1 MASFW
6 TLFPVF
12 FSYTASFGLWN
23 WIFLLNKKASP
34 HSFNQETLDKYWLK
48 FKIQLAWSLDYKTKI
63 STKKKYIYIEEEI
76 NEINKC
82 DLQKKKE
89 KRKQNKKATVRNLSE
104 KWRKVRWDEA
114 LVSWRRRTHRK
125 KVEERGRQHKM
136 TKMRGNLKLRRVEIE
151 ECD

>member
-63 STKKKYIYIEEEI
+63 STKKIYIYIEEEI

-82 DLQKKKE
+82 DLQKKK
-89 KRKQNKKATVRNLSE
+89 KKESKT
-104 KWRKVRWDEA
+104 
-114 LVSWRRRTHRK
+114 K
-125 KVEERGRQHKM
+125 KPQ
-136 TKMRGNLKLRRVEIE
+136 
-151 ECD
+151 

>member
-63 STKKKYIYIEEEI
+63 STKKIYIYRRR
-76 NEINKC
+76 NKWNKQMW
-82 DLQKKKE
+82 LTKKKE

-136 TKMRGNLKLRRVEIE
+136 KKMRGNLKLRRVEIE